1 MASNDTNSWDE
12 DPHALMRQRWQQAF
26 ADHRMPARPDL
37 TRRIFDSLN
46 AGRRRRWAYRTVKLL
61 GSLLLLLGGGVGL
74 NPLVERPGRST
85 GQTNRIESAQPVSM
99 TGQTLPQPRAID
111 ARADR
116 GIEQQRTA
124 ATTLADRKDIHPV
137 LPTEG
142 VTRPGITRP
151 TRFGGK
157 PTPVYRVAAKET
169 SSKRSTRFDLP
180 GKRPSVQDNPVPD
193 EYLVSPNAQLT
204 DQSQPDILGAAVS
217 GPMDRVVWERLK
229 PLSLL
234 PPTGTF
240 DNHLRLPSALD
251 VTVQH
256 LTRPVTARRSGRW
269 FAEITQ
275 LSHFQLMTAP
285 PNATAYLSSVGSP
298 AAFSPTTWGVQMA
311 GGLRWSRWQLH
322 GSIGYLRRWAYYTV
336 SENSYHLRSAP
347 DNAYQLVRETYA
359 VAENKRLPLV
369 GLGVSQQQLLFRGRY
384 AAELGGQISYL
395 PTINQS
401 LLALRGGI
409 ARQLPL
415 VRGVELRVKLKVDY
429 GLNQLRDEANQLTL
443 RPLMVGI
450 GIQVQPRPK

>member
-12 DPHALMRQRWQQAF
+12 DPHELMRQRWRQAF

-46 AGRRRRWAYRTVKLL
+46 AGRRRRRAYRTVKLL
-61 GSLLLLLGGGVGL
+61 GSLLLLLGGGVSL

-99 TGQTLPQPRAID
+99 TGQALPQPRAIG

-116 GIEQQRTA
+116 GIGQPHLA
-124 ATTLADRKDIHPV
+124 ATTPADRKGIQSV
-137 LPTEG
+137 LPTGE
-142 VTRPGITRP
+142 VARPGITRP
-151 TRFGGK
+151 TRSGGK
-157 PTPVYRVAAKET
+157 STPVYWEAARET
-169 SSKRSTRFDLP
+169 FWKRSARFDLP
-180 GKRPSVQDNPVPD
+180 GKRPPVQNSPVPD
-193 EYLVSPNAQLT
+193 AYLISPNGQLT

-217 GPMDRVVWERLK
+217 EPMDRVVWERLK

-240 DNHLRLPSALD
+240 DNHLRLPPALD
-251 VTVQH
+251 ATVQH

-336 SENSYHLRSAP
+336 SENSYHLRSGP
-347 DNAYQLVRETYA
+347 NNAYQLVRETYA
-359 VAENKRLPLV
+359 VSENKRLPLV

-415 VRGVELRVKLKVDY
+415 VRGMELTVKLKVDY

-450 GIQVQPRPK
+450 GIQVQPRLK